1 MTTQRSADIV
11 SGIVLALI
19 GAVVIV
25 AAFDIQSTFGERLP
39 PRTLPL
45 ILGLTTLLTGAL
57 LSIRSY
63 RHAEMDLTVDWPD
76 KEGWVRLTVTFVS
89 LVIYLFIM
97 EILGVPLATLIFSTF
112 LIWYLDRKFVRS
124 LAIGVITALV
134 IEMVFV
140 RILQLSLP
148 VGFWVR

>member
-11 SGIVLALI
+11 SGIVLALL
-19 GAVVIV
+19 GTAVVV

-45 ILGLTTLLTGAL
+45 ILGLTTVLTGVL

-76 KEGWVRLTVTFVS
+76 NEGRVRLAVTFVS
-89 LVIYLFIM
+89 LVIYLVIM
-97 EILGVPLATLIFSTF
+97 EVLGVPLATLVFSTF

-148 VGFWVR
+148 AGFWVR